1 MLHSFLIVTIVFGRP
16 HYIAHICISRL
27 RTSSYDFTALHTPA
41 QAVADAWRSIISHT
55 AYGFD
60 IPSSALIPCGKGTS
74 PLISRFKF
82 SGSFLLLSAFHWFV
96 SVRLSVLPCE
106 TTFHTVLVKMAL
118 VNKKTVNAELFKV
131 DDSILTLGVIELF
144 EFSHDRLAGFH

>member
-1 MLHSFLIVTIVFGRP
+1 MLHSFLIVTIAFGRP
-16 HYIAHICISRL
+16 HYIVRIRISGL

-60 IPSSALIPCGKGTS
+60 IPLSALIPCGKGTS

-82 SGSFLLLSAFHWFV
+82 NGSFLFLSDFHWFV

-106 TTFHTVLVKMAL
+106 TTFHTILVIMTFIYEKP
-118 VNKKTVNAELFKV
+118 VYTEFFK
-131 DDSILTLGVIELF
+131 SYHIIL
-144 EFSHDRLAGFH
+144 S

>member
-1 MLHSFLIVTIVFGRP
+1 MLHSFLIVTIAFGRP
-16 HYIAHICISRL
+16 HYIVRIRISGL

-60 IPSSALIPCGKGTS
+60 IPLSALIPCGKGTS

-106 TTFHTVLVKMAL
+106 TTFHTIFIIVRFIDKEPIHAQLLKSYYIIFA
-118 VNKKTVNAELFKV
+118 A
-131 DDSILTLGVIELF
+131 
-144 EFSHDRLAGFH
+144 FSLQFF

>member
-1 MLHSFLIVTIVFGRP
+1 MLHSFLIVTIAFGRP
-16 HYIAHICISRL
+16 HYIVRIRISGL

-60 IPSSALIPCGKGTS
+60 IPLSALIPCGKGTS

-96 SVRLSVLPCE
+96 SVRLSVLPCK
-106 TTFHTVLVKMAL
+106 TTFHTIFIIMRLIHKKPVHAKLLKRDHIIFSFLV
-118 VNKKTVNAELFKV
+118 V
-131 DDSILTLGVIELF
+131 
-144 EFSHDRLAGFH
+144 

>member
-1 MLHSFLIVTIVFGRP
+1 MLHSFLIVTIAFGRP
-16 HYIAHICISRL
+16 HYIVRIRISGL
-27 RTSSYDFTALHTPA
+27 RTSSYDFTALHTQA

-60 IPSSALIPCGKGTS
+60 IPLSALIPCGKGTS

-96 SVRLSVLPCE
+96 SVRLSVLPCK
-106 TTFHTVLVKMAL
+106 TTFHTILEPVCLVHKQLIDTQFLKGNHIILAAL
-118 VNKKTVNAELFKV
+118 VV
-131 DDSILTLGVIELF
+131 
-144 EFSHDRLAGFH
+144 

>member
-1 MLHSFLIVTIVFGRP
+1 MLHSFLIVTIAFGRP
-16 HYIAHICISRL
+16 HYIVRIRISGL

-60 IPSSALIPCGKGTS
+60 IPLSALIPCGKGTS

-96 SVRLSVLPCE
+96 SVRLSALPCK
-106 TTFHTVLVKMAL
+106 TTFHTIFIIIRFVHKQTVNTQFFKGNHIVFPAL
-118 VNKKTVNAELFKV
+118 VMETFQPC
-131 DDSILTLGVIELF
+131 F
-144 EFSHDRLAGFH
+144 Q